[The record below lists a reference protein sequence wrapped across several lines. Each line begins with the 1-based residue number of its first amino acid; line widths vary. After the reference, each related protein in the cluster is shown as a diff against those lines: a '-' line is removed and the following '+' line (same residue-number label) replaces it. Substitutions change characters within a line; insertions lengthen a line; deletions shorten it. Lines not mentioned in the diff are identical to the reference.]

1 MIVEKHNR
9 AKVIL
14 RTLSASL
21 LLLTPTCLWSL
32 DLQTVLENTAVKPP
46 ARIGFREERHNPM
59 LKEPIILTGYLE
71 YLKPGQLR
79 KVIETPFEEAFLI
92 TEYSIEIERDGKT
105 RRLSLR
111 KSTAVRAM
119 LGGIEAILAGQTDR
133 LASVFRYELSGT
145 SASWSLQLEPISA
158 KLSAQLTAMLVQGD
172 ENSATSIRMDL
183 KDGEWSL
190 MEFLLDESGP

>member
-1 MIVEKHNR
+1 LIVEKQNW
-9 AKVIL
+9 AKIIL
-14 RTLSASL
+14 QTLSASL
-21 LLLTPTCLWSL
+21 LLLTSTCLWSL
-32 DLQTVLENTAVKPP
+32 DLQTVLENTAVTPP
-46 ARIGFREERHNPM
+46 ARVGFREERHNPM
-59 LKEPIILTGYLE
+59 LKEPIMLTGYLE

-92 TEYSIEIERDGKT
+92 TEDFIEIERDGKT

-111 KSTAVRAM
+111 KTTAVRAM
-119 LGGIEAILAGQTDR
+119 LAGIEAILAGQTDR
-133 LASVFRYELSGT
+133 LVSVFRYELSGT

-172 ENSATSIRMDL
+172 EKSANSIRMEL

-190 MEFLLDESGP
+190 MEILLDESGP

>member
-1 MIVEKHNR
+1 M
-9 AKVIL
+9 
-14 RTLSASL
+14 
-21 LLLTPTCLWSL
+21 
-32 DLQTVLENTAVKPP
+32 
-46 ARIGFREERHNPM
+46 
-59 LKEPIILTGYLE
+59 LTGYLE

-79 KVIETPFEEAFLI
+79 KVIETPFEEAILI
-92 TEYSIEIERDGKT
+92 TEYSIVIERDGKT

-111 KSTAVRAM
+111 KSKAVRAM

-145 SASWSLQLEPISA
+145 SAAWSLQLEPISA

-172 ENSATSIRMDL
+172 ENSANSIRMEL

>member
-1 MIVEKHNR
+1 VEKHNR

-59 LKEPIILTGYLE
+59 LKEPIMLTGYLE

-79 KVIETPFEEAFLI
+79 KVIETPFEEAILI
-92 TEYSIEIERDGKT
+92 TEYSIVIERDGKT

-111 KSTAVRAM
+111 KSKAVRAM

-145 SASWSLQLEPISA
+145 SAAWSLQLEPISA

-172 ENSATSIRMDL
+172 ENSANSIRMEL

>member
-1 MIVEKHNR
+1 VEKQNR

-92 TEYSIEIERDGKT
+92 TEDSIEIERDGKT

-111 KSTAVRAM
+111 KSKAVRAM

-172 ENSATSIRMDL
+172 ENSANSIRMEL